1 MRTVLFHI
9 IALLVTIT
17 LYCLIVPQART
28 DLLSDAPLSEKME
41 DVGIRMLCVYFC
53 FLFVYYAVFRSKA
66 PSPDM
71 PDEGAY
77 GGYEDTEE
85 DGEAK

>member
-28 DLLSDAPLSEKME
+28 DLLSDASLGQKME
-41 DVGIRMLCVYFC
+41 DVGVRMLCVYVC
-53 FLFVYYAVFRSKA
+53 FLFVYYAVFRAKA
-66 PSPDM
+66 KSPDM
-71 PDEGAY
+71 PDKGAY
-77 GGYEDTEE
+77 GGYEDT
-85 DGEAK
+85 DGDDPAS